1 MYKWLILLILINF
14 SCDLF
19 AKWQENQLSLET
31 SYQASSLNQSDLY
44 QESSTIHQLE
54 LAAQKVTL
62 LDGIGVN
69 LKGSVSP
76 YFIEQEDLSKETGT
90 NYSVLTE
97 GVLFLSATS
106 ELALK
111 YDNTKKLEYFDS
123 RLDNLLLNLPE
134 ELSSERQIGEI
145 NFTLGQDKSFF
156 FLDFQHQSSQIKK
169 ETFLLNTL
177 VQELD
182 NNTSSAD
189 LLWRQ
194 SESTLWGTRVELIKS
209 EREIRSQVQNFDV
222 KNYYLSN
229 LTEYFGSSQLSV
241 NVGRS
246 EVEGAAQFS
255 WDIKHKTYLSEQ
267 TNFSLRSYRK
277 FDQAINDSELEDLNT
292 RYEAA
297 VSYQPLD
304 YVKTNLSFYRE
315 QRKQGSIKTFDRK
328 SLKFELSVDYKESWS
343 LTAAYA
349 SESATDHIT
358 NRNWDQSK
366 VQLTISRAFV

>member
-14 SCDLF
+14 SCDVF
-19 AKWQENQLSLET
+19 AKWQENQFSLET
-31 SYQASSLNQSDLY
+31 SYQASSLNQSELY
-44 QESSTIHQLE
+44 KENSTIHQLE

-62 LDGIGVN
+62 LDGIGLN
-69 LKGSVSP
+69 LKASVSP

-90 NYSVLTE
+90 NYSLLTE

-111 YDNTKKLEYFDS
+111 YDSTKQLEYFDS

-134 ELSSERQIGEI
+134 ELSSERQAAEV

-156 FLDFQHQSSQIKK
+156 YLDFQHKLSQIKK
-169 ETFLLNTL
+169 ETFLSSKF
-177 VQELD
+177 VQESD

-194 SESTLWGTRVELIKS
+194 SESTLWGTRLELIKT
-209 EREIRSQVQNFDV
+209 ERKILSQVQSFDV

-241 NVGRS
+241 NIGRS
-246 EVEGAAQFS
+246 EVKEAAQFS
-255 WDIKHKTYLSEQ
+255 WDIKHKTYISER

-277 FDQAINDSELEDLNT
+277 FDQAINDSDLEDLNT
-292 RYEAA
+292 RYGAT

-304 YVKTNLSFYRE
+304 YVKANFSFYRE
-315 QRKQGSIKTFDRK
+315 QRKQGSTKTFDRK
-328 SLKFELSVDYKESWS
+328 SLKLALSVDYKESWNV
-343 LTAAYA
+343 TAAYV
-349 SESATDHIT
+349 SERVTDLVA
-358 NRNWDQSK
+358 NRSLDQSR
-366 VQLTISRAFV
+366 VQLTISRALV